1 MRTGVRTKLRRLR
14 DGPPTNEDYFEVRE
28 LAALLHAGPAPLDR
42 PAPDP
47 DAPLQVA
54 FVVPSFKPGSG
65 GHMTIANIVRGLER
79 RGHTCSLWIDDAGR
93 RMGADAPSQLREWF
107 GPFEASVHA
116 GFGDW
121 GGADVVLATG
131 WQTVARVLSLGGAA
145 GRAYLVQDH
154 EPEFFGTSAQR
165 LYAEDSYRHGL
176 HAITAGRWL
185 AGLMRDTYGLSATPF
200 DLGVDGELYG
210 TQAIHRHD
218 NVVLFYARAS
228 TPRRVV
234 PIALAG
240 LGELV
245 ARRPDIEV
253 WGFGYGVEPGVDFP
267 VRHLGVL
274 SGPELAQYYNAA
286 TVGLVLSMTNYS
298 LVAQEML
305 ACGLA
310 CVELDS
316 PSVVAAY
323 GRDGPVDLAG
333 PDPYVIAST
342 VERLIDDLELRAERV
357 RSGLEFA
364 ATRTWD
370 RAAEQVE
377 AGLRAA
383 LAP

>member
-14 DGPPTNEDYFEVRE
+14 SGSYTNDDYYEIRE
-28 LAALLHAGPAPLDR
+28 LAALLHAGAVPLDR
-42 PAPDP
+42 PVPEA
-47 DAPLQVA
+47 DASLEVA

-79 RGHTCSLWIDDAGR
+79 RGHTCSLWIDDPGR
-93 RMGADAPSQLREWF
+93 RMDAEAPAQLREWF
-107 GPFEASVHA
+107 GPFDAQVRY
-116 GFGDW
+116 GFDDW
-121 GGADVVLATG
+121 SGADVVLATG
-131 WQTVARVLSLGGAA
+131 WQTVARALSLGGAA

-165 LYAEDSYRHGL
+165 HYADDSYRHGL
-176 HAITAGRWL
+176 HAITAGTWL
-185 AGLMRDTYGLSATPF
+185 ADLMHDSYGMSATPF
-200 DLGVDGELYG
+200 DLGVNPDVYA

-228 TPRRVV
+228 TPRRAV

-245 ARRPDIEV
+245 ARRPDVEV
-253 WGFGYGVEPGVDFP
+253 WGFGYGIEPGVDFA
-267 VRHLGVL
+267 VNHLGVL
-274 SGPELAQYYNAA
+274 SEPELAQYYNAA

-323 GRDGPVDLAG
+323 GRDGPVDLAP
-333 PDPYVIAST
+333 PDPYAIASAL
-342 VERLIDDLELRAERV
+342 ERLLDDLPLRAERV
-357 RSGLEFA
+357 RAGLEFA

-383 LAP
+383 LAR